1 MKLRHRRM
9 EKKLLEATEVGQ
21 ELTSDQAIHILK
33 LMAGPVKDRSSYR
46 HQTMAFIP
54 TMQGMAYLLRI
65 SSHFTKCE
73 VGMRKKNL
81 WRRII

>member
-1 MKLRHRRM
+1 M

-21 ELTSDQAIHILK
+21 ELTSDQAIDILK
-33 LMAGPVKDRSSYR
+33 KLIGPVKDRSSYR

-65 SSHFTKCE
+65 SNHFTKCE
-73 VGMRKKNL
+73 VGMRKKNV
-81 WRRII
+81 WRRIV

>member
-9 EKKLLEATEVGQ
+9 ERKLIEGTEIGQ
-21 ELTSDQAIHILK
+21 KVTSASAIAILK
-33 LMAGPVKDRSSYR
+33 LMIGPVSDKRGYR

-65 SSHFTKCE
+65 SPHFEKCE
-73 VGMRKKNL
+73 VGMRKKNV
-81 WRRII
+81 WRRIV

>member
-21 ELTSDQAIHILK
+21 ELTSDQAIDILK
-33 LMAGPVKDRSSYR
+33 KLIGPVKDRSSYR

-65 SSHFTKCE
+65 SNHFTKCE
-73 VGMRKKNL
+73 VGRRKKNV
-81 WRRII
+81 WRRIV

>member
-21 ELTSDQAIHILK
+21 ELTSDQAIDILK
-33 LMAGPVKDRSSYR
+33 KLIGPVKDRSSYR

-65 SSHFTKCE
+65 SNHFTKCE
-73 VGMRKKNL
+73 VGMRKKNV
-81 WRRII
+81 WRRIV

>member
-21 ELTSDQAIHILK
+21 ELTSDQAIDILK
-33 LMAGPVKDRSSYR
+33 RLIGPVKDRSSYR

-65 SSHFTKCE
+65 SNHFTKCE
-73 VGMRKKNL
+73 VGRRKKNV
-81 WRRII
+81 WRRIV